1 MAKSKEYELAIKIAG
16 EVERSFKSSM
26 NLTQK
31 ELRQIARQAAQTNS
45 GIQNSLST
53 GLKAVEGGLTSFE
66 GAAKQAFSVAA
77 KAAAVAGTA
86 ITGIA
91 AASINV
97 GSSYEAQ
104 MSTVQSISGATGSEM
119 DLLKAKAK
127 EMGESTV
134 FSATEAGQAME
145 YMAMAGWKTE
155 DMLNGIDGIMDLAAA
170 SGEDLGT
177 TSDIVTDALTAFGL
191 TAADSTR
198 LADVMAAAS
207 SNANTNVSMMGETF
221 SYVAPIAGALGY
233 SIEDTSLAIGL
244 MANSGIKASAAGTA
258 LRKIFSNT
266 AQGIEL
272 SSKAMGEFKIKTSKA
287 DGSMRELSDVLPELR
302 TAFSKMTEKE
312 KAANAE
318 AIAGKTAMSGLLAIV
333 NASESD
339 YNKLSKAIENSAG
352 AAERMADIKIDN
364 LKGDITLLKS
374 AAEGLGIELYDQMNA
389 GLRGGTT
396 AVTSIIGDITDS
408 LKVNDFIAEF
418 SGNIQ
423 KNTPTIIRNVK
434 QAGEAIADFAEP
446 VIDVGTWMFEHP
458 QVIESAL
465 VGIGTAIISL
475 KLAVNIGKVAAGF
488 ASLAG
493 ILTNPFALAI
503 TAVGVAIGGAAG
515 ITTYIK
521 KANEEMAKQ
530 SLAKHFGNIALSIDE
545 LSEAAEYIID
555 NGNISKLNEAMSA
568 FGELDG
574 ISSEIDQTLAELN
587 KMNWKVSIG
596 MELSYDDQQTY
607 QQDITD
613 FIEDSKQA
621 IEQKQYAMSMNL
633 QIFTDDDET
642 GNEIRNRFTKFYHSN
657 YETVSDLGTK
667 LQDAVNEAFS
677 DGLLTIDESQKIQE
691 LQNQIADITEQI
703 AGSEFDAKMEVLGMK
718 FSGGDLDPESFK
730 NLQEEIQSEVD
741 ASISQYDKA
750 LQKNVAGAKVMLDQG
765 AIDSTEYD
773 SMVSEFK
780 ENYLEQVGQVELK
793 AQDFSINTIME
804 QYGDE
809 LEAAIPGFQEKFQS
823 VMAEMMEGRDVDWET
838 GSVQMWQGLLQE
850 LGNIGSLDS
859 TTKESISQLLEQM
872 QPTAEDLQKLAN
884 KYNEL
889 GYQVPPA
896 ISKGI
901 TDAATLGAMADGNE
915 SSIWTLMGDAINNNE
930 DYTALVNSLHE
941 SGGYIPPEI
950 VNGMESNKGVL
961 TTEVQNLHDF
971 LQADITAKFQ
981 NAFNVPVKINV
992 QTQVGQMGQT
1002 AAAAAGTA
1010 TPTGSGVPGES
1021 VPAYASGG
1029 LIKEPTLAT
1038 FAEEGPEMAIPLN
1051 GSERS
1056 ISLWQQAGE
1065 MLGVNKQS
1073 SADKA
1078 LESLNGTS
1086 SQEVGNVTYSPQIII
1101 QGNADKSDIDAANN
1115 EAYEKFELLMEKYM
1129 RNQSRFSFS

>member
-530 SLAKHFGNIALSIDE
+530 SLVKHFGNIALSIDE

-596 MELSYDDQQTY
+596 MELSHDDQQTY

-642 GNEIRNRFTKFYHSN
+642 GNEIRNRFTEFYQSN

-741 ASISQYDKA
+741 ASISQYDEA
-750 LQKNVAGAKVMLDQG
+750 LQMNIASAKVMLDQG

-823 VMAEMMEGRDVDWET
+823 VMAGMMEGRDVDWET

-889 GYQVPPA
+889 GYQVPSA

>member
-287 DGSMRELSDVLPELR
+287 DGSMRKLSDVLPELR

-574 ISSEIDQTLAELN
+574 ISSEIDQTLTELN

-596 MELSYDDQQTY
+596 MELSHDDQQTY

-642 GNEIRNRFTKFYHSN
+642 GNEIRNRFTEFYQSN

-741 ASISQYDKA
+741 ASISQYDEA
-750 LQKNVAGAKVMLDQG
+750 LQMNIASAKVMLDQG

-823 VMAEMMEGRDVDWET
+823 VMAGMMEGRDVDWET

-889 GYQVPPA
+889 GYQVPSA

>member
-104 MSTVQSISGATGSEM
+104 MSTVQSISSATGSEM

-396 AVTSIIGDITDS
+396 TVTSIIGDITDS

-596 MELSYDDQQTY
+596 MELSHDDQQTY

-642 GNEIRNRFTKFYHSN
+642 GNEIRNRFTEFYHSN
-657 YETVSDLGTK
+657 YENVSDLGTK

-741 ASISQYDKA
+741 ASISQYDEA
-750 LQKNVAGAKVMLDQG
+750 LQMNIASAKVMLDQG

-823 VMAEMMEGRDVDWET
+823 VMAGMMEGRDVDWET

-889 GYQVPPA
+889 GYQVPSA

-981 NAFNVPVKINV
+981 KAFNVPVKINV
-992 QTQVGQMGQT
+992 QTQVGQMGQI
-1002 AAAAAGTA
+1002 AAAAAG
-1010 TPTGSGVPGES
+1010 TPTGSGVPGEGI
-1021 VPAYASGG
+1021 PAYASGG

>member
-596 MELSYDDQQTY
+596 MELSHDDQQTY

-642 GNEIRNRFTKFYHSN
+642 GNEIRNRFTEFYQSN

-703 AGSEFDAKMEVLGMK
+703 AGSEFDAKMDVLGMK
-718 FSGGDLDPESFK
+718 FSSGDLDPESFK

-741 ASISQYDKA
+741 ASISQYDEA
-750 LQKNVAGAKVMLDQG
+750 LQMNIASAKVMLDQG

-773 SMVSEFK
+773 NMVSEFK

-793 AQDFSINTIME
+793 AQDFSINTIVG

-809 LEAAIPGFQEKFQS
+809 LEAAIPDFQEKFQS
-823 VMAEMMEGRDVDWET
+823 VMAGMMEGRDVDWET

-850 LGNIGSLDS
+850 LGNVDSLDS

-889 GYQVPPA
+889 GYQVPSA

-901 TDAATLGAMADGNE
+901 TAAATLGAMADGNE

-930 DYTALVNSLHE
+930 DYTALVNSLRE

-961 TTEVQNLHDF
+961 ATEVQNLHDF
-971 LQADITAKFQ
+971 MQAEVTAKFQ
-981 NAFNVPVKINV
+981 NEFNVPVKINV
-992 QTQVGQMGQT
+992 QTQVSQTGQT
-1002 AAAAAGTA
+1002 AGTA
-1010 TPTGSGVPGES
+1010 TPTGSGIPGES